1 MDTIRD
7 FVSDNPKVVVAAL
20 AVSFV
25 LYQFTKLLLA
35 TGAL

>member
-1 MDTIRD
+1 MDIIRD
-7 FVSDNPKVVVAAL
+7 FVADNPKVAVAIV